1 MKYIIAFIFFQTLI
15 SCSLSNNCYYECL
28 LNDNLQILEKKEK
41 LDIKLKVNDNDEF
54 IKVIQKNG
62 FILQENNIFTWMAEY
77 LKIGGQLYAKDYLKN
92 EEFIDIHIIIKSNGT
107 VFILRIV

>member
-1 MKYIIAFIFFQTLI
+1 MKYIIAFIFFQILI

-41 LDIKLKVNDNDEF
+41 TDIEFKVNDNDEF

-77 LKIGGQLYAKDYLKN
+77 LKIEGHLYAKDYLKN
-92 EEFIDIHIIIKSNGT
+92 EELIYIHIIIKSNGT